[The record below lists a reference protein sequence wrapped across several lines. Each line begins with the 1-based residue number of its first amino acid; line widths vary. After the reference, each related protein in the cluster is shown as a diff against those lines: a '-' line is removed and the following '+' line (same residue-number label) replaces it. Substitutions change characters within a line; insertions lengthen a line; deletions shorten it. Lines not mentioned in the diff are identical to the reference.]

1 MKKLTKLLGILSS
14 SLILLSC
21 EAPPKLPKGELK
33 ALNTTSSRGAYALTF
48 NLETDFNEN
57 LKLKEGITGT
67 RVDVG
72 LEGLHKHWCVD
83 AAAKEEL
90 TRYALQ
96 WKVRYEK
103 LEKQLRECRQ

>member
-1 MKKLTKLLGILSS
+1 MTRLTKLLGILSS

-33 ALNTTSSRGAYALTF
+33 ALNTTSTRGPYALTF
-48 NLETDFNEN
+48 NLETDFTEN
-57 LKLKEGITGT
+57 LKLKEGVSGV
-67 RVDVG
+67 RVDTS
-72 LEGLHKHWCVD
+72 LEALHKHWCVD
-83 AAAKEEL
+83 AATKEEL

-103 LEKQLRECRQ
+103 LEKQLKECRQ